1 MYSQEGQYAE
11 SLPYYRQAFA
21 QDPGFAGL
29 APNYSQALVAR
40 AAEER
45 RAGRA
50 LVAKA
55 LLQEALAVNPGD
67 AEARRQL
74 EALLA
79 EPGGVDTGSGG
90 AARRTVD
97 DPRKPAIMAPLATWP
112 TRSEEETE

>member
-1 MYSQEGQYAE
+1 VYSQQGKYAE

-21 QDPGFAGL
+21 QHPGFATL
-29 APNYSQALVAR
+29 VPNYSQALVAR

-50 LVAKA
+50 PVAKA

-74 EALLA
+74 QALPA
-79 EPGGVDTGSGG
+79 EPGGVDRGPAG
-90 AARRTVD
+90 
-97 DPRKPAIMAPLATWP
+97 PRP
-112 TRSEEETE
+112 TR